1 MRPAAIALLLLASCG
16 SAAGPREAKIRPDA
30 FPDAH
35 RPVAPIVSSR
45 FSTEEA
51 RDRMREA
58 DRVMDQAGIAK
69 GMTVAD
75 IGAGEGYYTIR
86 LAQRVGPDGRVLAQD
101 IIPAVRDALAERVT
115 REHLDNVSVKLG
127 APADPK
133 LPVASFDCVML
144 VHMYHEIAA
153 PYEFLWRLRPALRA
167 GGRVV
172 VVDADR
178 PTSQHGTP
186 PDLLDC
192 EMKAVGYARV
202 ARTVLPGA
210 DAYIALYE
218 AQGPR
223 PEPDAITGCT
233 LMTKAA
239 TPAR

>member
-1 MRPAAIALLLLASCG
+1 MRAAPLALLLMLAGCG
-16 SAAGPREAKIRPDA
+16 QAATPSGAKVRPGA

-51 RDRMREA
+51 RDRIREA
-58 DRVMDQAGIAK
+58 DKVMDLAGIAR

-75 IGAGEGYYTIR
+75 IGAGEGYYTVR
-86 LAQRVGPDGRVLAQD
+86 LAQRVGADGRVLAQD
-101 IIPAVRDALAERVT
+101 VIPSVRDTLAERVT
-115 REHLDNVSVKLG
+115 RERLDNVSVKLG

-133 LPVASFDCVML
+133 LPADSFDRIL
-144 VHMYHEIAA
+144 LIHMYHEIES

-178 PTSQHGTP
+178 PTSRHGTP

-202 ARTVLPGA
+202 ARRVLSDA

-218 AQGPR
+218 ASGPR
-223 PEPDAITGCT
+223 PAPEAITGCT
-233 LMTKAA
+233 LMTKAD
-239 TPAR
+239 